1 MTQKKKNNLVR
12 NIIIGVVALV
22 ILGAAGKAAGW
33 WGKDQAIK
41 VAVDAVQRIDITET
55 VSASGKIQPEKEVKI
70 SPDVPGE
77 IVQLTVK
84 EGYHVTMGQLLVKI
98 RPDVYEAGM
107 NRAISNVN
115 QAKAQYSNSKQLLA
129 QAQATFSNTE
139 AVFKRTKQLFSD
151 KVVSS
156 SEFDKAKSD
165 YEAAKASI
173 DALKQSIAAASFNVS
188 SNQASV
194 KEQSDNL
201 RKTTIFSPVTG
212 TVSKLNVELGERVV
226 GTSQMAGTEMMRI
239 ANMSSME
246 AQVDVNENDI
256 NRVAIGDTANISVD
270 AYLGKK
276 FKGVVFE
283 IGSSASNT
291 SGTSSATTSVDQ
303 VTNFTVKMRL
313 IPASYRDLI
322 KNRTDSLSAPFK
334 PGLSCS
340 VDIETRKAVKVLAVP
355 IQAVTTRSD
364 SALASTTS
372 KSSRSK
378 SGAAP
383 AKSKATGTAQSGQV
397 KPMAEGMVFVAR
409 KGVATLIPVKTGIQ
423 NDTYI
428 SVLDGLKQGDQVITA
443 PYTLVSKTLKDGQ
456 LVQVVPKESLLTSPK

>member
-12 NIIIGVVALV
+12 NIIIGVVAVV

-41 VAVDAVQRIDITET
+41 VAVDAVQRMDITET

-139 AVFKRTKQLFSD
+139 AVFKRTKQLFND

-201 RKTTIFSPVTG
+201 RKTTIFSPVSG

-291 SGTSSATTSVDQ
+291 SSTTTSVDQ
-303 VTNFTVKMRL
+303 VTNFTVKIRL

-322 KNRTDSLSAPFK
+322 KNRKDSMSAPFK

-364 SALASTTS
+364 SVLASTL
-372 KSSRSK
+372 KPGRSK
-378 SGAAP
+378 SRAAP
-383 AKSKATGTAQSGQV
+383 AKSKAIITAQSGQA
-397 KPMAEGMVFVAR
+397 KPMAEGMVFVVR
-409 KGVATLIPVKTGIQ
+409 KGLATLIPVKTGIQ
-423 NDTYI
+423 NDTFI
-428 SVLDGLKQGDQVITA
+428 SVVDGLKQDDQVITA

-456 LVQVVPKESLLTSPK
+456 RVQVVPKESLLTSPK